1 VENETLIAIAGL
13 MINLPPMLRAFFA
26 VILAALVC
34 AGCLNV
40 HMKVE
45 PVEVNVH
52 GTLDVNVKIERALD
66 DFFGDLD
73 QKSTTIKPSTP

>member
-1 VENETLIAIAGL
+1 MVAIAGL
-13 MINLPPMLRAFFA
+13 MGSLPSMPRTLFP
-26 VILAALVC
+26 VVLAALVL

-52 GTLDVNVKIERALD
+52 GTLDVNVKVERALD

-73 QKSTTIKPSTP
+73 QKSTTLKPSAP

>member
-1 VENETLIAIAGL
+1 MGSLPSMPRTLF
-13 MINLPPMLRAFFA
+13 PVMLAT
-26 VILAALVC
+26 LVL

-52 GTLDVNVKIERALD
+52 GTLDVNVKVERALD

-73 QKSTTIKPSTP
+73 QKSTTLKPSAP